1 MREPMNRSTTT
12 IRSISS
18 RYGASF
24 GFGRGGRWYFG
35 GPSRLSAKR
44 TVLRAT
50 PSSAAI
56 ALMDLPCACKYR
68 IVVHPSTVSIS
79 FRVLLGAVAP
89 RAMLPPRGVSF
100 QATRGSGFRRRQH
113 AQERP
118 GLRVPQAHG
127 FVEPTTG
134 QCLAVGREGQRLD
147 GLGMAAQRAQERPGL
162 RVQ

>member
-79 FRVLLGAVAP
+79 SSRAP
-89 RAMLPPRGVSF
+89 R
-100 QATRGSGFRRRQH
+100 RRRAEGDAAAPGGELSGDEGVRFRFWRRSWDQRAGVVVAGRSGGAH
-113 AQERP
+113 AGAQER
-118 GLRVPQAHG
+118 
-127 FVEPTTG
+127 
-134 QCLAVGREGQRLD
+134 
-147 GLGMAAQRAQERPGL
+147 
-162 RVQ
+162 